1 MMDVKLIEQILD
13 VTLVILLILWAISN
27 YKARKAKDR
36 VIEIQDS
43 IINRQNGIIKML
55 IGIYNLDQDKKAK
68 REVNNETKN

>member
-1 MMDVKLIEQILD
+1 MDVKLIEQILD